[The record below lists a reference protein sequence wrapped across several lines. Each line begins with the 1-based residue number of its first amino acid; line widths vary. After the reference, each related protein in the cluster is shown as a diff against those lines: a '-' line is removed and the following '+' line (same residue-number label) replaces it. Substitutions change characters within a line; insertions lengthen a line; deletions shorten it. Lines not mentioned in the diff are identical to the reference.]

1 MGINFIIA
9 YTLLFLLFAWVSKW
23 IPRNYNKLCQCLFV
37 FAMLFVF
44 FCLRDLPVLND
55 TSHYYED
62 FMKRISY
69 SQYFVE
75 PLTHID
81 QWERFEPG
89 YLIYMKV
96 VARYIWNDPYAII
109 LVTGTIIS
117 AANVALVARF
127 TDKICIVFFC
137 LFACLTLFDQYSALR
152 QGIAAVIF
160 YGAFFKL
167 VKRQYLR
174 YILFVILAMTFHYSA
189 VILFVPLILVNIK
202 YTKFNILVLVI
213 VSVLIMNNISELM
226 QTYGTD
232 VYVDIQEERT
242 RFPLA
247 GFIKF
252 LITCIVMYY
261 SYTLKKTYNLQ
272 IQNEKAFWGMSMF
285 MAAIQMV
292 SLEMLVL
299 SRYSIFFMPFL
310 FIMYFSYYGLVSDS
324 QIAKKQLKLLGAFL
338 FFFMLVVV
346 LYRTNWHHIIPY
358 SFYDFGAISHET
370 RLGEGYD

>member
-1 MGINFIIA
+1 MGIYFIIT
-9 YTLLFLLFAWVSKW
+9 YTSLFLLFAWISKW
-23 IPRNYNKLCQCLFV
+23 IPQNINKYCQCLFV
-37 FAMLFVF
+37 FIMLFVF

-89 YLIYMKV
+89 YLIYMKA

-127 TDKICIVFFC
+127 TDKVCLVFFC
-137 LFACLTLFDQYSALR
+137 LFTCLTLFDQYSALR
-152 QGIAAVIF
+152 QGIAAILF
-160 YGAFFKL
+160 YYAFFKL
-167 VKRQYLR
+167 VKRQYLL
-174 YILFVILAMTFHYSA
+174 YVLFVIFAMTFHYSA
-189 VILFVPLILVNIK
+189 VILFVPLILTKIK
-202 YTKFNILVLVI
+202 YTNLNILILLV

-232 VYVDIQEERT
+232 IYVDIQEERT

-252 LITCIVMYY
+252 VITCIVMYFSY
-261 SYTLKKTYNLQ
+261 SLRKNYNLQ

-285 MAAIQMV
+285 MAAIQMI

-299 SRYSIFFMPFL
+299 SRYSIFFTPFL
-310 FIMYFSYYGLVSDS
+310 FIMYFSYYGLVPESPL
-324 QIAKKQLKLLGAFL
+324 AKRQLRMLCTFL
-338 FFFMLVVV
+338 FVFMLVIVI
-346 LYRTNWHHIIPY
+346 YRTNWHHLIPY
-358 SFYDFGAISHET
+358 SFYDFDAISHET
-370 RLGEGYD
+370 RFGEGYD